1 MRGSGALKRG
11 GELLLGLY
19 GGGGLL
25 VDLSSLRGQR
35 VCFRHRPGGWVCVR
49 AVRGAIGGK
58 GKGRD
63 ACRMMGGIGNVLR
76 TTRFTGSNGS
86 SAFSATIP
94 SFIFFK
100 ISSSF

>member
-1 MRGSGALKRG
+1 MWGSGALRRG
-11 GELLLGLY
+11 GELLLGSY

-25 VDLSSLRGQR
+25 VDLSSLRGRR
-35 VCFRHRPGGWVCVR
+35 VCLRHRPGGRTDIR
-49 AVRGAIGGK
+49 AVRGAMGGK

-76 TTRFTGSNGS
+76 TTRFTGSDGS